1 MNKHFRSIKLQAVV
15 LITGALLSTS
25 AFSMGRH
32 DAPCDGFM
40 DCIYTAYW
48 YAFLR

>member
-1 MNKHFRSIKLQAVV
+1 MHKVISRSR
-15 LITGALLSTS
+15 ALALAALVGVSLSGN
-25 AFSMGRH
+25 AFALGRNN
-32 DAPCDGFM
+32 APCDGFM

>member
-1 MNKHFRSIKLQAVV
+1 MRHVV
-15 LITGALLSTS
+15 TRARALTTAALIAASLSS
-25 AFSMGRH
+25 NAFAMGMH
-32 DAPCDGFM
+32 NAPFDGFM

>member
-1 MNKHFRSIKLQAVV
+1 MSRYFRKTQLQIAA
-15 LITGALLSTS
+15 LLASALLSTS
-25 AFSMGRH
+25 AFPMGRH